1 MKQGD
6 IVYFGEPYT
15 ALYSDNSPSG
25 SYEYH
30 FKPGDRYR
38 IDEIINWKERYDGN
52 PSHMSGSITNLED
65 GKSHFAHTSIWER
78 IITQEEWRERQLNK
92 LVQGQ

>member
-1 MKQGD
+1 MNQGD
-6 IVYFGEPYT
+6 IVYFCEPYV

-38 IDEIINWKERYDGN
+38 IDEIYGGN
-52 PSHMSGSITNLED
+52 FSGTITNLED

>member
-6 IVYFGEPYT
+6 IVYFGEPYV
-15 ALYSDNSPSG
+15 ARYSDNSPSG

-38 IDEIINWKERYDGN
+38 IDEIIDWKQYDGN
-52 PSHMSGSITNLED
+52 PSNISGSITNLED
-65 GKSHFAHTSIWER
+65 VK
-78 IITQEEWRERQLNK
+78 
-92 LVQGQ
+92 